1 MIFFFK
7 KALKDIS
14 ENRVLNGVAVTTMAL
29 TVLIVS
35 AFALFFV
42 NAEDLIR
49 EGKQG
54 LRIMVYL
61 APHAPVQ
68 DIEKKLRT
76 LPGVAAVTFIGKAE
90 ALAAFRKQ
98 LAGQASLLDGLKE
111 NPLPD
116 AFDIRLSPDQS
127 QDGIE
132 PLAKKFKTLSGVS
145 EVEYGRQWMDRI
157 SSVLNLFRFVGY
169 TMGGLFL
176 LAAVFI
182 VANTIRLVLYSRREE
197 VEIMR
202 LVGATNGFIQAPFY
216 MEGILQGAAG
226 ALLGLFLLYAGFLW
240 VGAHVTQGVL
250 GSGFSLHFFSPE
262 TCGIILLA
270 SMLIGWIGC
279 YLSLRQ
285 FLK

>member
-14 ENRVLNGVAVTTMAL
+14 ENRVLNGVAITTMAL

-35 AFALFFV
+35 TFALFFV
-42 NAEDLIR
+42 NAEDLISK
-49 EGKQG
+49 GKQG
-54 LRIMVYL
+54 LRVMVYL
-61 APHAPVQ
+61 APAASVP
-68 DIEKKLRT
+68 DIEKKLKAF
-76 LPGVAAVTFIGKAE
+76 PGVAAVTFIGKTE
-90 ALAAFRKQ
+90 ALAAFRRQ

-116 AFDIRLSPDQS
+116 AFEIRLSPDQS
-127 QDGIE
+127 QDGIAA
-132 PLAKKFKTLSGVS
+132 LAKKFHGIGGVA
-145 EVEYGRQWMDRI
+145 EVEYGRQWMDRV
-157 SSVLNLFRFVGY
+157 SSILNLFRFVSY
-169 TMGGLFL
+169 AMGGLFL

-197 VEIMR
+197 VEVMR

-226 ALLGLFLLYAGFLW
+226 ALIGLFLLYAGFLW
-240 VGAHVTQGVL
+240 INAHISQGVL
-250 GSGFSLHFFSPE
+250 GSGFSLHFFSPG
-262 TCGIILLA
+262 TCGMILLT